1 MTAEPSSIVH
11 RTRPAAGEPAGALV
25 LLHGRGAD
33 ELDLTP
39 LLDLLD
45 PEQRLVGL
53 VPRGPLALP
62 PGGAHWYVVREIGF
76 PDRDTFLTTFAA
88 ASNWLDAA
96 LAEAGVPP
104 ERTVLGGFSQGAVM
118 SYALGLGA
126 SRPRPLGIL
135 AMSGFI
141 PTVEGFELD
150 LEGRAGLPVS
160 ISHGTYDPVIGVEFG
175 RDARDRLEAAG
186 LQVAYREDP
195 VAHQIAPGA
204 VAQARAVLANAVASS
219 KLEPE

>member
-1 MTAEPSSIVH
+1 MSLESAGITQ

-33 ELDLTP
+33 ELDLAP

-76 PDRDTFLTTFAA
+76 PDPETFLATFAA
-88 ASNWLDAA
+88 ASDWLDAA

-104 ERTVLGGFSQGAVM
+104 GRAVLGGFSQGTVM

-126 SRPRPLGIL
+126 SRPRPAGIL

-141 PTVEGFELD
+141 PSVEGFKLD

-175 RDARDRLEAAG
+175 REARDRLDAAG
-186 LQVAYREDP
+186 LEVAYREDP

-204 VAQARAVLANAVASS
+204 VAQARAVLARALS
-219 KLEPE
+219 

>member
-1 MTAEPSSIVH
+1 VSPIEH
-11 RTRPAAGEPAGALV
+11 RTRPAAGKPDGALV

-33 ELDLTP
+33 ELDLAP

-53 VPRGPLALP
+53 APRGPLALP

-76 PDRDTFLTTFAA
+76 PDTSTFL
-88 ASNWLDAA
+88 ASFREASGWLDAA

-104 ERTVLGGFSQGAVM
+104 DRAVLGGFSQGTVM
-118 SYALGLGA
+118 SYALGLAA
-126 SRPRPLGIL
+126 SRPRPAGLV

-150 LEGRAGLPVS
+150 LESRAGLPVS
-160 ISHGTYDPVIGVEFG
+160 ISHGIYDPIIPVEFG
-175 RDARDRLEAAG
+175 REARDRLDSAG
-186 LQVAYREDP
+186 LDVAYREDP
-195 VAHQIAPGA
+195 VAHQIAPAA
-204 VAQARAVLANAVASS
+204 VAQARAVIERGLPPTSS
-219 KLEPE
+219 LT

>member
-1 MTAEPSSIVH
+1 VSPIEH
-11 RTRPAAGEPAGALV
+11 RTRPAAGEPDGALV

-33 ELDLTP
+33 ELDLAP

-45 PEQRLVGL
+45 PEQRFVGL

-76 PDRDTFLTTFAA
+76 PDTSTFL
-88 ASNWLDAA
+88 ASFGEASAWLDAA

-104 ERTVLGGFSQGAVM
+104 DRAVLGGFSQGTVM
-118 SYALGLGA
+118 SYALGLAA
-126 SRPRPLGIL
+126 SRPRPAGIV

-150 LEGRAGLPVS
+150 LESRAGLPVS
-160 ISHGTYDPVIGVEFG
+160 ISHGTYDPIIPVEFG
-175 RDARDRLEAAG
+175 REARDRLDSAG
-186 LQVAYREDP
+186 LDVAYREDP
-195 VAHQIAPGA
+195 VAHQIAPAA
-204 VAQARAVLANAVASS
+204 VAQARAVIERALPPTSS
-219 KLEPE
+219 VT